1 MERMIS
7 IFTFFLFGVP
17 VVAFVYLSQAERQEA
32 FSTPV
37 HELQG
42 SVVMYYTPSCGACKI
57 MHPVVQQAIN
67 KGYHISTVN
76 LKLQPKT
83 WEELHIRRVP
93 TFIYY
98 EHGVEKFR
106 TSGSR
111 GLPELELLCRGI
123 R

>member
-17 VVAFVYLSQAERQEA
+17 IAAFVYLSQAERQA
-32 FSTPV
+32 ALSTPV

-57 MHPVVQQAIN
+57 MHPVVQQAVN
-67 KGYHISTVN
+67 RGYRISTVN

-83 WEELHIRRVP
+83 WEELHIRAVP

-98 EHGVEKFR
+98 EDGVEKFR

-111 GLPELELLCRGI
+111 DMSALELLCRGI